1 MMKLS
6 VTTYPWG
13 KLKTPSQLSKVL
25 AEIQKIGFEGVGLEY
40 GLLPP
45 ALKDGPGKVPSIVN
59 SAHLENGGTYSPG
72 AIARVKWA
80 KASQT
85 PLIWFSLK
93 APERKVAI
101 EKVRRFAK
109 NATENGVTA
118 SLHNELG
125 SSFQTPAEIK
135 QAMSQ
140 IEELTMCLDT
150 AHGVA
155 AGVDI
160 EKTIDEYH
168 DRITLV
174 HLKDLRAKIPMKQVV
189 FERDFVNVG
198 RGIIDLGSVVNKLK
212 DVGYSGQ
219 LMLEIEALQGEDP
232 GPVVREGYEY
242 VKKLLNSS

>member
-1 MMKLS
+1 MKLS
-6 VTTYPWG
+6 ITTFPWG
-13 KLKTPSQLSKVL
+13 KLETPRQLSKVL
-25 AEIQKIGFEGVGLEY
+25 LDIEKLGFEGVGLEF

-45 ALKDGPGKVPSIVN
+45 ALKKNPEKVPALVN
-59 SAHLENGGTYSPG
+59 GTHLENGGTYSPG
-72 AIARVKWA
+72 ALTRIQWA
-80 KASQT
+80 KASET

-93 APERKVAI
+93 APERKSAL

-109 NATENGVTA
+109 TASENGVTA

-125 SSFQTPAEIK
+125 SSFQTPAELK
-135 QAMSQ
+135 QAMDQ
-140 IEELTMCLDT
+140 IKELTMCLDT

-160 EKTIDEYH
+160 EKTIDEYK

-174 HLKDLRAKIPMKQVV
+174 HLKDLRAKIPMKEVR
-189 FERDFVNVG
+189 FTRDFVNVG

-212 DVGYSGQ
+212 EVGYSGQ
-219 LMLEIEALQGEDP
+219 LMLEVEALQGEHP
-232 GPVVREGYEY
+232 GPVVLEGYRY